1 MIDPETG
8 LDDIRHLGIEAGTIQ
23 SISTVPLSGTRV
35 MDVKGLVVA
44 PGFIDIHS
52 HTPTQL
58 GQRMNLL
65 DGVTT
70 QLDMEAGAFPVDF
83 FGQSYQDGAQLNY
96 GASVAHYAVRSKVM
110 EGIKTEY
117 LIGSTDPFNMN
128 GDSWT
133 KPATKQQIEAM
144 RIMIHQ
150 GIDDGGLGIGVLLDY
165 LTSAVSDAEVR

>member
-35 MDVKGLVVA
+35 VDVKGLVVA

-70 QLDMEAGAFPVDF
+70 V
-83 FGQSYQDGAQLNY
+83 SYT
-96 GASVAHYAVRSKVM
+96 H
-110 EGIKTEY
+110 
-117 LIGSTDPFNMN
+117 
-128 GDSWT
+128 
-133 KPATKQQIEAM
+133 
-144 RIMIHQ
+144 
-150 GIDDGGLGIGVLLDY
+150 
-165 LTSAVSDAEVR
+165 LTLPTTPYV